1 MASPFLKALE
11 TETDVETVIRGSVH
25 SIESPRHGGDCAV
38 VVVRANRSLNQVRVP
53 ASMMKKAAITQEC
66 IIELTVQEQPAGA
79 PPVAVAARVR
89 SQALPLP
96 VDMKRPDLTDLT
108 KRHLHVRSDP
118 LRATA
123 MFRHVI
129 QKYARD
135 YLESQGCILVQTPV
149 LTKASAVSSGSVF
162 QFPYYGDNQAVLTQT
177 NWMAADCLVNALER
191 VYAFGP
197 TFRREEEQ
205 TAIHLVE
212 IWQICA
218 DFAWASNDD
227 LMDIEEGLFRHI
239 AHGLRG
245 HSDLYALAGLSN
257 THLED
262 FDKPFA
268 RITYG
273 ETVERLRDIGH
284 SMSYGNDYSRVES
297 YALAGTFDRPFFIT
311 HFPISLKNFW
321 FPTISADSDLTPTND
336 LYAHT
341 GQGEIVGG
349 GERSSD
355 VDEVINNLKARRY
368 PVEKFEWIIDV
379 RRYGCVPH
387 AGFSLGFDRLVSM
400 FMGTDDIR
408 KATLFPRMPHE
419 AIKP

>member
-1 MASPFLKALE
+1 MIFELPSQDAE
-11 TETDVETVIRGSVH
+11 TSLQTVIRGSIH
-25 SIESPRHGGDCAV
+25 SIESPPGATDCALV
-38 VVVRANRSLNQVRVP
+38 SVRANRSLTPVLVP
-53 ASMMKKAAITQEC
+53 SDLMEKAKLTQEC
-66 IIELTVQEQPAGA
+66 VIELTVVHRTEGT
-79 PPVAVAARVR
+79 PPTATGARVR
-89 SQALPLP
+89 SHALPLP
-96 VDMKRPDLTDLT
+96 VDIHRPDLTDLT
-108 KRHLHVRSDP
+108 KRHLHVRSDL

-129 QKYARD
+129 QKYSRE
-135 YLESQGCILVQTPV
+135 YLEDQGCILVQTPV
-149 LTKASAVSSGSVF
+149 ITKASAISSGSVF
-162 QFPYYGDNQAVLTQT
+162 QFPYYGDGSHAVLTQT

-197 TFRREEEQ
+197 TFRREEEH
-205 TAIHLVE
+205 TPIHLVE

-218 DFAWASNDD
+218 DFAWASNAE

-239 AHGLRG
+239 AHRLCG
-245 HSDLYALAGLSN
+245 HSDLYALGGLSN
-257 THLED
+257 THLAD

-268 RITYG
+268 KITYG
-273 ETVERLRDIGH
+273 ESIERLRDMGYLI
-284 SMSYGNDYSRVES
+284 SYGNDYTREQSR
-297 YALAGTFDRPFFIT
+297 ALSSMFDRPFFIT
-311 HFPISLKNFW
+311 HFPITLKNFW
-321 FPTISADSDLTPTND
+321 FPTISPDSDLTPTND

-349 GERSSD
+349 GERTFD
-355 VDEVINNLKARRY
+355 VNEVINNLEVRRY
-368 PVEKFEWIIDV
+368 PVEKFNWIVDV

-419 AIKP
+419 AIQP

>member
-1 MASPFLKALE
+1 MISELQRQD
-11 TETDVETVIRGSVH
+11 TETGLRTVIRGSIH
-25 SIESPRHGGDCAV
+25 GIESPWNTSDCALV
-38 VVVRANRSLNQVRVP
+38 FVRANRSVTPVLVP
-53 ASMMKKAAITQEC
+53 ADLVKKEKITQEC
-66 IIELTVQEQPAGA
+66 VIELTVVQHAANA
-79 PPVAVAARVR
+79 PPTAVGVRVR
-89 SQALPLP
+89 SHALPLP
-96 VDMKRPDLTDLT
+96 VDMRHPDLTDLT
-108 KRHLHVRSDP
+108 KRHLHVRSDL
-118 LRATA
+118 LRSTA

-129 QKYARD
+129 QKYARE

-162 QFPYYGDNQAVLTQT
+162 QFPYYGDDSHAVLTQT

-197 TFRREEEQ
+197 TFRREEEH
-205 TAIHLVE
+205 TPIHLVE

-218 DFAWASNDD
+218 DFAWVSNAE

-239 AHGLRG
+239 AHCLRG
-245 HSDLYALAGLSN
+245 HTDLYTLGGLSN

-268 RITYG
+268 RITYS
-273 ETVERLRDIGH
+273 ESIERLRDLGYLIT
-284 SMSYGNDYSRVES
+284 YGNDYTREQSR
-297 YALAGTFDRPFFIT
+297 ALSGTFDRPFFIT
-311 HFPISLKNFW
+311 HFPITLKNFW
-321 FPTISADSDLTPTND
+321 FPTISPDSDLTPTND
-336 LYAHT
+336 LYSQP

-349 GERSSD
+349 GERTFD
-355 VDEVINNLKARRY
+355 VNEVINNLEVRRY
-368 PVEKFEWIIDV
+368 PVEKFDWIVDV

-419 AIKP
+419 VIQP